1 MNKWQQRYVNE
12 YYDGKKPRDKSGKL
26 RFDLLGQV
34 KEKVTVHF
42 PEVKCENGKVR
53 PAHSE
58 TYTVTE
64 DKNDMPNGIISACLL
79 SGNLALWASRGYK
92 IELT

>member
-1 MNKWQQRYVNE
+1 MNKWQQKYVDE
-12 YYDGKKPRDKSGKL
+12 YYGGKKPRDKTGKL
-26 RFDLLGQV
+26 EFDLLSQV

-42 PEVKCENGKVR
+42 PDFKGVGGKFE
-53 PAHSE
+53 PAHTE

-64 DKNDMPNGIISACLL
+64 DKNDMPNGLISACLL
-79 SGNLALWASRGYK
+79 ASNLALWASRGYK